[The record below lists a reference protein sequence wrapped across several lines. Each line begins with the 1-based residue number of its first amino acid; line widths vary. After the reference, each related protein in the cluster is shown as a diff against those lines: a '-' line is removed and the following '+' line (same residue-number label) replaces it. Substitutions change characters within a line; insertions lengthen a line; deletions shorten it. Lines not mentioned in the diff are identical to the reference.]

1 MAFERV
7 LTRNVGKP
15 EALTYKGYR
24 QLGGYE
30 GLAKALKM
38 EPDAVIDEVKKSGLR
53 GRGGAG
59 FSAGLKWSF
68 IPKGKDKP
76 KYLVCNADESEP
88 GTFKDRLLMEYDPH
102 QLIEGCAICCWA
114 VAANTTYIYIRGE
127 YTKSTAVLERAIKEA
142 YEAGVLGD
150 SVMGSGFKLNMY
162 VHRGAGAYICGEE
175 TGMLE
180 SLEGK
185 RGQPRVKPPFP
196 AVIGAFGAPTVINNV
211 ETLCNV
217 PHIIER
223 GADWFKSIGTDEKN
237 TGPKLYAISGHVER
251 PGTYEHPIGITFREM
266 LEACGGMLKGRPL
279 KAFIPGGA
287 SAPILKADQIDI
299 KMDFDTV
306 AKAGSMLGSAA
317 VIVMDDTTCMV
328 RSVARLAKFFNHE
341 SCGQCTPCREG
352 TNWMELMLKR
362 IEHGEGTERDGQ
374 VLLSICSHIGGN
386 SLCALGDA
394 AIGPVQS
401 LVKGFQD
408 EIDRH
413 IKEKACPFP
422 HRRYFEN

>member
-1 MAFERV
+1 M
-7 LTRNVGKP
+7 
-15 EALTYKGYR
+15 
-24 QLGGYE
+24 
-30 GLAKALKM
+30 
-38 EPDAVIDEVKKSGLR
+38 
-53 GRGGAG
+53 
-59 FSAGLKWSF
+59 
-68 IPKGKDKP
+68 
-76 KYLVCNADESEP
+76 
-88 GTFKDRLLMEYDPH
+88 
-102 QLIEGCAICCWA
+102 
-114 VAANTTYIYIRGE
+114 
-127 YTKSTAVLERAIKEA
+127 
-142 YEAGVLGD
+142 LGD

-374 VLLSICSHIGGN
+374 ILLSICSHIGGN

>member
-1 MAFERV
+1 
-7 LTRNVGKP
+7 
-15 EALTYKGYR
+15 
-24 QLGGYE
+24 
-30 GLAKALKM
+30 
-38 EPDAVIDEVKKSGLR
+38 
-53 GRGGAG
+53 
-59 FSAGLKWSF
+59 
-68 IPKGKDKP
+68 
-76 KYLVCNADESEP
+76 
-88 GTFKDRLLMEYDPH
+88 
-102 QLIEGCAICCWA
+102 
-114 VAANTTYIYIRGE
+114 
-127 YTKSTAVLERAIKEA
+127 
-142 YEAGVLGD
+142 
-150 SVMGSGFKLNMY
+150 
-162 VHRGAGAYICGEE
+162 
-175 TGMLE
+175 MLE

-196 AVIGAFGAPTVINNV
+196 AVVGAFGAPTVINNV

-223 GADWFKSIGTDEKN
+223 GADWFKGIGTDEKN

-266 LEACGGMLKGRPL
+266 LEAAGGMLKGRPL

-306 AKAGSMLGSAA
+306 AKSGSMLGSAA

-352 TNWMELMLKR
+352 TNWLELVLKR
-362 IEHGEGTERDGQ
+362 LEHGEGSEGDAKL
-374 VLLSICSHIGGN
+374 LLSICKNIGGQ

-394 AIGPVQS
+394 AIGPVKS
-401 LVKGFQD
+401 LVERFPEEVLQHAQ
-408 EIDRH
+408 ERR
-413 IKEKACPFP
+413 CPFP
-422 HRRYFEN
+422 QRRYFSENGA